1 MNTNVSTPAKILV
14 VDDTARNVKLLAD
27 LLGVKGYAVV
37 TAASGREA
45 LAQLAAAQ
53 PDLVLLDVV
62 MPEMSG
68 YEVCQK
74 IRATEGTAMLP
85 VIMVTALDP
94 AEERVK
100 GIEAGADDFLTKP
113 INQAE
118 LLARVRS
125 LLRIKEL
132 HDTVQTQSAQLA
144 DWNQT
149 LERRVHEQLEQ
160 LERLGRLK
168 RFFSPQLA
176 ELIVSGGAD
185 DPLKTHRRDLVVVY
199 LDLRG
204 FTAFAENAEPEEVM
218 DILHEYHAAM
228 GKLILEYEGTLEHF
242 AGDGMMIFF
251 NDPVPIDNA
260 PERAVRMSLA
270 MRARVR
276 ELTIGWRKLGHDL
289 DFGVGIARGYATIG
303 AIGYEG
309 RWEYGAIGSV
319 PNLAARLCGEAK
331 PGEILVSQRLLVS
344 VEASVTIESLGE
356 LSLKGFHRP
365 MAIYKILD
373 LKE

>member
-1 MNTNVSTPAKILV
+1 MNTPAKILV
-14 VDDTARNVKLLAD
+14 VDDTPRNVKLLAD
-27 LLGVKGYAVV
+27 LLAVKGYGVV

-45 LAQLAAAQ
+45 LALLETAQ

-74 IRATEGTAMLP
+74 LRATEGTAMLP

-118 LLARVRS
+118 LLARVKS

-132 HDTVQTQSAQLA
+132 HDTVQTQSVQLA
-144 DWNQT
+144 EWNQT

-176 ELIVSGGAD
+176 ELIVSGDAE
-185 DPLKTHRRDLVVVY
+185 DPLKTHRRELTVVY

-204 FTAFAENAEPEEVM
+204 FTAFAESAEPEEVM

-228 GKLILEYEGTLEHF
+228 GKLILEYEATLEHF
-242 AGDGMMIFF
+242 AGDGLLIFF
-251 NDPVPIDNA
+251 NDPVPVEDA
-260 PERAVRMSLA
+260 PARAIRMALA
-270 MRARVR
+270 MREAVK
-276 ELTIGWRKLGHDL
+276 ELSVKWRKLGHDL
-289 DFGVGIARGYATIG
+289 DFGVGIAQGYATIG
-303 AIGYEG
+303 AIGFEG

-331 PGEILVSQRLLVS
+331 PGEILVPQRLLGKVEDL
-344 VEASVTIESLGE
+344 VEAESAGE
-356 LSLKGFHRP
+356 LTLKGFHRP
-365 MAIYKILD
+365 VTAYRVLS
-373 LKE
+373 LKGAERK